1 MKAVIL
7 AAGRG
12 SRMKE
17 LTETLPKPMLL
28 LKGKNLLQHKI
39 EVLPNE
45 VDEVIIVVGYMKEKI
60 VDFFG
65 DKYDDRKITY
75 IHMDKLEGTGKAL
88 WLCKHLLKEKFI
100 VLMGDDIYSTKDIE
114 ECLKHEWA
122 VLVNKKHG
130 ETVGGAVM
138 LDERQRLLD
147 ILEGSHVGPE
157 TLLYSGLCVLTP
169 YVFEYPLVKLK
180 NKEEYGLP
188 QTLVQAIGKIP
199 IGVVEST
206 FWLQLSNPENLAR
219 AEKEM

>member
-39 EVLPNE
+39 EALPAE
-45 VDEVIIVVGYMKEKI
+45 FDEVIIVVGYMKEKI
-60 VDFFG
+60 MDFFD
-65 DKYDDRKITY
+65 DKYDQRKITY
-75 IHMDKLEGTGKAL
+75 VHMDKLEGTGKAL
-88 WLCKHLLKEKFI
+88 WLCRDFLDDKFI
-100 VLMGDDIYSTKDIE
+100 VLMGDDIYSTKDIK

-122 VLVNKKHG
+122 VLINKKHVD
-130 ETVGGAVM
+130 TVGGAVI
-138 LDERQRLLD
+138 LDEHQRLLD

-157 TLLYSGLCVLTP
+157 TLLYTGLCVLTP
-169 YVFEYPLVKLK
+169 HVFEYPLVKLK

-199 IGVVEST
+199 IAIVEST
-206 FWLQLSNPENLAR
+206 FWLQLSNPEDLAR